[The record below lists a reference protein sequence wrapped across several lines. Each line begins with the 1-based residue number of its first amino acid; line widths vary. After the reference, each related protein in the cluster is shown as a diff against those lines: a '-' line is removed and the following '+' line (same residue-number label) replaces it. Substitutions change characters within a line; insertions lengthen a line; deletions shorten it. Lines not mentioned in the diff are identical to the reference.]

1 MSDTRRQQLDQ
12 QPAGLEE
19 LLDRLSDARE
29 EDGNV
34 RIGRLVE
41 AVGRRS
47 FGPVLLLAG
56 LIAVSPLSGVPGMP
70 TTIAVIVMA
79 VAVQFLMGRSHFW
92 LPRWVQEREIPHDRF
107 CKVLAWLKKPARFTD
122 RLLKHRLEFLT
133 HDAGVHAIAV
143 LVVIIAATMP
153 PLEIVP
159 FAATTAGLALTA
171 FGLSVI
177 AHDGLI
183 ALIALVLTAGV
194 AGLVI
199 YSFL

>member
-1 MSDTRRQQLDQ
+1 MSNARRQHADEP
-12 QPAGLEE
+12 PARLEQV
-19 LLDRLSDARE
+19 LDRLADARE

-34 RIGRLVE
+34 QIGRLVE

-70 TTIAVIVMA
+70 TTVAVIVTA

-92 LPRWVQEREIPHDRF
+92 LPQWVQKRKISHDRF
-107 CKVLAWLKKPARFTD
+107 CKTVAWLRKPARFTD
-122 RLLKHRLEFLT
+122 GLLKQRLEFLT
-133 HDAGVHAIAV
+133 HDAGIHAIAV

-171 FGLSVI
+171 FGLAVI
-177 AHDGLI
+177 AHDGLV
-183 ALIALVLTAGV
+183 ALVALAITVGV